1 MKKQIRI
8 FAVATI
14 VVVTAAAVLVAC
26 KKEKDETNVENT
38 LKAQAICSTEQKVT
52 DFLTD
57 LDSRKQGV
65 KVEDKTMCLED
76 ARWLWETT
84 LNYQHGFSHILT
96 TNVRLDTVSI
106 LLPKV
111 DERGLL
117 KYSDVI
123 ETYGNIVTAIRDKY
137 KTIELENKTLQFVM
151 MSIGDGA
158 TKDNDDEIV
167 VVMNTGSETSYDD
180 NEIDD
185 EPWYGVPFTDGT
197 CLRWGNMSNTISSN
211 TGCYWI
217 QYWINYFD
225 LSHQCFYVP
234 CPTCY
239 TYFLVEPY
247 VVTTIHGNSNDP
259 NTFYEEGLTYNQAV
273 NFQICWEDLNLYYS
287 YFLMSGHEEGGCTN
301 VYGEDSYYA
310 TRIMDNS
317 KEVSNNSWTI
327 YYEADIINATR
338 VWRSD
343 PAYPN
348 PVPIDEE
355 R

>member
-1 MKKQIRI
+1 MKKFRKY
-8 FAVATI
+8 FVAATI
-14 VVVTAAAVLVAC
+14 VVAATAAVLVGC
-26 KKEKDETNVENT
+26 KKEKEEMNDDNASKTQVV
-38 LKAQAICSTEQKVT
+38 LSTEQKVT
-52 DFLTD
+52 DFLAD
-57 LDSRKQGV
+57 LEATKRGV
-65 KVEDKTMCLED
+65 KIEDETICSED

-84 LNYQHGFSHILT
+84 LNYRHGFSHMLT
-96 TNVRLDTVSI
+96 TNVHLDTVRVP
-106 LLPKV
+106 LPQA
-111 DERGLL
+111 DEAGYF

-123 ETYGNIVTAIRDKY
+123 ETYGKIVTAVRNEY

-151 MSIGDGA
+151 MSIEDGLSKDCDGD
-158 TKDNDDEIV
+158 IV
-167 VVMNTGSETSYDD
+167 VVMNTGSKTEYDD
-180 NEIDD
+180 NEFEDD
-185 EPWYGVPFTDGT
+185 PWYGVPFAEGT
-197 CLRWGNMSNTISSN
+197 CLRWGNMTNTISSN

-225 LSHQCFYVP
+225 LIHQCFYVP

-247 VVTTIHGNSNDP
+247 VVTTIHGNLNDT

-287 YFLMSGHEEGGCTN
+287 YILMSGHEEGGCTN

-310 TRIMDNS
+310 TIVMDKS
-317 KEVSNNSWTI
+317 KEVYNNYWSI
-327 YYEADIINATR
+327 YYEADIYNATR

-348 PVPIDEE
+348 PVPIDED